1 MVAGGLLE
9 PTSEGGADAPAA
21 VRGQHAASPRPAPI
35 SSANATRASPS
46 YTPIVMVAKSKPG
59 PLPVGLEV
67 RLLDVDAADVVLLL
81 GGGDGED
88 GVEVV
93 GGVRRGG
100 QAGGKLH
107 ARIES
112 GPPARTSIA
121 RNEQRPARAGRAVA
135 FRRLYGRAD

>member
-35 SSANATRASPS
+35 SSANATSVPVVHAHRHGGEVEA
-46 YTPIVMVAKSKPG
+46 G

-67 RLLDVDAADVVLLL
+67 RPLDVDAADVVLLL

-88 GVEVV
+88 GVQVV

-100 QAGGKLH
+100 QAGGKAPWPH
-107 ARIES
+107 
-112 GPPARTSIA
+112 
-121 RNEQRPARAGRAVA
+121 
-135 FRRLYGRAD
+135 